1 MARITVEDC
10 LPFVK
15 NRFDLVLL
23 ASKRARQVSM
33 GARPLVA
40 DADDKAT
47 VLALRE
53 ISTGLI
59 THDAVDAIAD
69 KEEDEEITEPSV

>member
-23 ASKRARQVSM
+23 ASKRARQLSM

-53 ISTGLI
+53 ISTGAVS
-59 THDAVDAIAD
+59 HEAVDAFANKE
-69 KEEDEEITEPSV
+69 KEEETSELDL